1 MQMKLLIFLLVLT
14 FTQANAMSDNDVKGY
29 MKRYV
34 EKKMKSQVMRV
45 DIISNYPIEDAK
57 GWSVYFLSMR
67 VKVKLGDTYQE
78 AIVPQTVFVK
88 GDRITLKLMKKGKRK
103 KDGTVEKSKNYA
115 KLLKPKVPIDA
126 YDDAHLILGSKDA
139 PHKILFFSDPFCPF
153 CKEKVV
159 EIVDVVK
166 KNPKLYSLYYYHLP
180 LVKIHPPSEITAR
193 AMLVFQKKGDIS
205 NMLKL
210 YRIFIEPTET
220 DVKKILHAIKIKTG
234 VQLTEKEINSP
245 EITEALRVD
254 MAMKRRLQVSGTPT
268 IFIDGKWD
276 RLRKEFK
283 KYAKVK

>member
-1 MQMKLLIFLLVLT
+1 MKIKTLILLLILIVI
-14 FTQANAMSDNDVKGY
+14 QANAMSDNDVKGY

-34 EKKMKSQVMRV
+34 EKKMNSQVIRV
-45 DIISNYPIEDAK
+45 DIISSYPIEDAK

-67 VKVKLGDTYQE
+67 VKVKLGDSYQE

-103 KDGTVEKSKNYA
+103 KDGTMGKSKSYA

-126 YDDAHLILGSKDA
+126 YDDKHFILGSKDA
-139 PHKILFFSDPFCPF
+139 PHKILFFSDPSCPF

-166 KNPKLYSLYYYHLP
+166 KNPQLYALYYYHLP
-180 LVKIHPPSEITAR
+180 LTKIHPPSEIVSR
-193 AMLVFQKKGDIS
+193 AMLVFQNRGDID

-234 VQLTEKEINSP
+234 VQLTEQEINKP

-254 MAMKRRLQVSGTPT
+254 MAMKRRLQVTGTPT

-283 KYAKVK
+283 KYAKVR

>member
-1 MQMKLLIFLLVLT
+1 MKLLIFLLVLT